1 MLSRQLTF
9 FMHNLMAKFNNL
21 KDLESSEFPKG
32 DNSSVKNLP
41 NDSMLKDALKAFV
54 E

>member
-32 DNSSVKNLP
+32 EYSGVKNLP
-41 NDSMLKDALKAFV
+41 NESILKAALKAFV